1 MHTAVVL
8 QNVAKIVCDPSL
20 VVKQAIKTIYETLQ
34 TRSKG
39 LNKYLAQVEQKL
51 CINQYYKA
59 LLQYRIE
66 DD

>member
-39 LNKYLAQVEQKL
+39 LNKYLAHVEQTL
-51 CINQYYKA
+51 S
-59 LLQYRIE
+59 RIE
-66 DD
+66 NYKTGMKQIEQD

>member
-39 LNKYLAQVEQKL
+39 LNKYLAHIEQKSS
-51 CINQYYKA
+51 
-59 LLQYRIE
+59 RIE
-66 DD
+66 ND